1 VRIDR
6 CVCYSRSFA
15 ELKTIADASGSTDL
29 VALQS
34 AARLRCRDFGGKCKL
49 CHPYGKA
56 MLRTGQTVFGEI
68 LVDDPDELN
77 PSEDQRKVAV

>member
-1 VRIDR
+1 MRIDR

-49 CHPYGKA
+49 CHPYVKA

-68 LVDDPDELN
+68 LVDDPEEQKPL
-77 PSEDQRKVAV
+77 EKKLKVAV